1 MKIRA
6 CWQMGW
12 ILMVQR
18 DRLLVALDCVLIRR
32 SSAKNMILMLMIT
45 AMSPNFTAG
54 SPHAER
60 PCSQNSA

>member
-45 AMSPNFTAG
+45 AISPNFTAWP
-54 SPHAER
+54 PHAER